1 MMPRHR
7 RPTPNSPPIGFGDFT
22 ELLSSPMLSLRT
34 GARIA
39 SSGMCSSG
47 VILVILTSTVAWRDF
62 FSWWLTYPSEKYE
75 FISWDD
81 DIPYG
86 KTKAMCQTTNQIVL
100 RGNRVLKKKKRG
112 KSHTVRGAFIA
123 TMKTTVLGD
132 CFFVGFNTLFLSH
145 SKHCNQPTVE
155 ALAEWISR

>member
-100 RGNRVLKKKKRG
+100 RGNRVLKKKTWEIPYRERRVYSNHENNG
-112 KSHTVRGAFIA
+112 TWGLFFL
-123 TMKTTVLGD
+123 LGLTPY
-132 CFFVGFNTLFLSH
+132 F
-145 SKHCNQPTVE
+145 
-155 ALAEWISR
+155 

>member
-1 MMPRHR
+1 MR
-7 RPTPNSPPIGFGDFT
+7 
-22 ELLSSPMLSLRT
+22 
-34 GARIA
+34 
-39 SSGMCSSG
+39 
-47 VILVILTSTVAWRDF
+47 
-62 FSWWLTYPSEKYE
+62 
-75 FISWDD
+75 
-81 DIPYG
+81 
-86 KTKAMCQTTNQIVL
+86 QTTNQIVL
-100 RGNRVLKKKKRG
+100 RGNTVKTKKRG